1 MKRISNEDL
10 TTTNQTKMPNFL
22 IGGLIRSQLLLSATP
37 IAGEATD
44 ASFVALATANNVW
57 MMVCIG
63 LVFIMHLGVAGVEAG
78 FGQAKNT
85 VNILFKNTLTPII
98 GILSFYVIGYNLMYP
113 GFVQG
118 TGYEWLGFS
127 GFFIQLPEDGL
138 SPEYGGGGYT
148 FWTEFLFQA
157 MFAATAA
164 TIVSGAVAERIKISS
179 YLVFC
184 VLFVGVVYP
193 LVGSWQW

>member
-1 MKRISNEDL
+1 MVDIVSSKL
-10 TTTNQTKMPNFL
+10 F
-22 IGGLIRSQLLLSATP
+22 LSATP
-37 IAGEATD
+37 VVQSTD
-44 ASFVALATANNVW
+44 AAFEALATANNVW

-63 LVFIMHLGVAGVEAG
+63 LVFIMHLGFAGVEAG

-113 GFVQG
+113 GFIQG
-118 TGYEWLGFS
+118 EGYEWLGFN
-127 GFFIQLPEDGL
+127 GFFIQLPENGL
-138 SPEYGGGGYT
+138 SPEYGDGGYT

-164 TIVSGAVAERIKISS
+164 LLE
-179 YLVFC
+179 
-184 VLFVGVVYP
+184 VGV
-193 LVGSWQW
+193 L